1 MEIIDT
7 GKCWYSWLSTK
18 KGLYTTFLLSFD
30 LLLKSV
36 NTRIFRLVILGS
48 TYNVFY
54 TNNSNHKWGVS
65 SMLYSCYCTI
75 DLNQLLTKS
84 TVRIFKTQLSDFC
97 LINHLLK
104 NILTSLNSKMEFPK
118 YTTEK
123 DVILNSTWQ
132 YLINRNMLSF
142 VNGFIKRWSLY
153 LIFRALS
160 ERLKKQL
167 YPICT
172 IPLNP
177 VYITLL

>member
-1 MEIIDT
+1 MIQVSVDT
-7 GKCWYSWLSTK
+7 PDCRQK

-84 TVRIFKTQLSDFC
+84 TVRIFKTVIRFLLNQSSVEKY
-97 LINHLLK
+97 INFFKFKDGIPKIHYRK
-104 NILTSLNSKMEFPK
+104 GCYSKFNLT
-118 YTTEK
+118 
-123 DVILNSTWQ
+123 ILN
-132 YLINRNMLSF
+132 
-142 VNGFIKRWSLY
+142 
-153 LIFRALS
+153 
-160 ERLKKQL
+160 
-167 YPICT
+167 
-172 IPLNP
+172 
-177 VYITLL
+177 